1 LSTACQDKEEI
12 MASHVI
18 DSAIFKDLYGTA
30 ELRQL
35 FSDKNLLQCWLTVE
49 AALARAEA
57 AVGLIPPEAAA
68 EISQKARVE
77 LLDVAVI
84 KQGIDQTTHE
94 LVPLVRQLATI
105 CEGKAGHYVHWGAT
119 TQDITDTGLILQ
131 VKAVHTIL
139 LRDLRALAEAL
150 QALARRER
158 DTLMPG
164 RTHGQH
170 APPITFGF
178 KVAVWLAE
186 VQRHITR
193 LQDCAS
199 RVLVGQF
206 AGAAGTLASVGEQGL
221 EIQRLMMSELDLG
234 VPEICWHA
242 ARDGLAE
249 FVSVLSLIAATM
261 GKIAHEVIL
270 LQKSEV
276 AELEE
281 PFQPGKVGSSTM
293 PHKRNPML
301 CEGILAEAR
310 MVRGLLTTVLSA
322 MESEHERDWAAVHI
336 EWACVPEASI
346 LAGGSVA
353 HMLRVI
359 KGLIVY
365 RDRMRSNVDQQQGL
379 SLSEAV
385 MLRLGTYIGRQVA
398 HDVVYEASMAAFEQ
412 SRPLRDLL
420 LADDRISQHL
430 SATELDEILRPER
443 YAGLCGTFVDRV
455 AGVGKVSQPPSHNQ

>member
-1 LSTACQDKEEI
+1 M
-12 MASHVI
+12 MASHVV
-18 DSAIFKDLYGTA
+18 DSVIFKDMYGTA
-30 ELRQL
+30 ELRQI
-35 FSDKNLLQCWLTVE
+35 FSDENQLQCWLEVE

-57 AVGLIPPEAAA
+57 TAGLIPGEAAA
-68 EISQKARVE
+68 EISRKARVE
-77 LLDVAVI
+77 LLDLAAI

-94 LVPLVRQLATI
+94 LVPLVRQLAEL
-105 CEGKAGHYVHWGAT
+105 CDGDAGHYVHWGAT

-131 VKAVHTIL
+131 VKAAHTVI
-139 LRDLRALAEAL
+139 LRDLQALAEAL
-150 QALARRER
+150 QVLARRER

-186 VQRHITR
+186 VRRHIER
-193 LQDCAS
+193 MQECAP

-206 AGAAGTLASVGEQGL
+206 AGATGTLASVGEQGL
-221 EIQRLMMSELDLG
+221 EIQRVMMSELELA

-249 FVSVLSLIAATM
+249 FVSVLSLTAATM

-276 AELEE
+276 GELEE
-281 PFQPGKVGSSTM
+281 PYQRGKVGSSTM

-310 MVRGLLTTVLSA
+310 MVRGLLMTVLGA

-336 EWACVPEASI
+336 EWACVPEATI
-346 LAGGSVA
+346 LAGGAVV
-353 HMLRVI
+353 HTLRVI
-359 KGLIVY
+359 EGLHVY
-365 RDRMRSNVDQQQGL
+365 RDRMRANMDMLHGL

-385 MLRLGTYIGRQVA
+385 MLRLGTTIGRQVA
-398 HDVVYEASMAAFEQ
+398 HEIVYEASMAAFEQ
-412 SRPLRDLL
+412 DRPLRDLL
-420 LADDRISQHL
+420 LEDARITRHL
-430 SATELDEILRPER
+430 PAAELDEILRPEG
-443 YAGLCGTFVDRV
+443 YTGLSGVFVDRV
-455 AGVGKVSQPPSHNQ
+455 AGRSEATPQPSGNQ